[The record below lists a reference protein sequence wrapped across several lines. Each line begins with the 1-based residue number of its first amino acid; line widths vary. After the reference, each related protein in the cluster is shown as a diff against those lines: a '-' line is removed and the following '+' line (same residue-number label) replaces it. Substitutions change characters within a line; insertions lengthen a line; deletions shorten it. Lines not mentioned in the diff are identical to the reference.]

1 VKKKILNLI
10 GLTLAFGAAVA
21 FASRQ
26 LWPDMPIPL
35 YSLVAAGLCL
45 VPAVVTLIWASRG
58 ANRLPEDQL
67 LIVLGGIATRMLL
80 VLGVGLALYYTVSTF
95 GRMSFLI
102 VVLIFYLFT
111 LGIEVILLVSGLANQ
126 EKGSRI

>member
-1 VKKKILNLI
+1 M
-10 GLTLAFGAAVA
+10 A